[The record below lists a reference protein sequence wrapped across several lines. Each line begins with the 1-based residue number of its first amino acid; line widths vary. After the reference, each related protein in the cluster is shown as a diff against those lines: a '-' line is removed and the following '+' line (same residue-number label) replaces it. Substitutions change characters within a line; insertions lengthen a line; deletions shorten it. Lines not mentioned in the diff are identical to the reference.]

1 MINVSSEEKSG
12 TVAKAIKL
20 IVANLEKLRDQMKA
34 KLDET
39 DTRITRIEQ
48 KVIQLAKS
56 IEDLENKI
64 SVTQFS
70 PPPTP
75 KVTESSEL
83 VELKDELDAVKK
95 RFNTIEETLKN
106 QINSLQLKVQELEKQ
121 KLGSVQTETKTSMT
135 TTSPP
140 PTSTSSPSLTPTPTP
155 PPTSTSPPSSLISS
169 PATQITQKPTTTPSS
184 IAPSPP
190 TKDTASQIPTP
201 EKEEIP
207 APQESKIVSEKAEEE
222 KESFLPPISGEM
234 NEDQK
239 ALMEALKKLENL

>member
-83 VELKDELDAVKK
+83 IELKDELDAVKK
-95 RFNTIEETLKN
+95 KFNTIEETLKN
-106 QINSLQLKVQELEKQ
+106 QINSLQLKIQELEKQ
-121 KLGSVQTETKTSMT
+121 KPESVEPQIKTPIP
-135 TTSPP
+135 TTS
-140 PTSTSSPSLTPTPTP
+140 
-155 PPTSTSPPSSLISS
+155 PPTSTSPPPLTNTPPPRTPPPTTPPSSSLIS
-169 PATQITQKPTTTPSS
+169 PPPTQKPTTISS
-184 IAPSPP
+184 IPQSPS
-190 TKDTASQIPTP
+190 TKDTISQIPTP
-201 EKEEIP
+201 EKEKTP
-207 APQESKIVSEKAEEE
+207 PQEPNSVPPEKTEKE
-222 KESFLPPISGEM
+222 KESFLPPVSGEM